1 MTATR
6 QVIDKH
12 GNVLATYKFVNR
24 YLPSRNVWL
33 VGTKGATPTATPTP
47 LLSTA
52 TPTPLPPT
60 ATPSPRPDD
69 YRQPDGR
76 IRIPNLVG
84 LPEDD
89 AQRLITEVGL
99 MTTYVNYQGPGDIPD
114 SVLKS
119 VPVGHVLSQ
128 MPAGDTAVPPGTTV
142 YVAVHRDQTA
152 FQDASP

>member
-1 MTATR
+1 
-6 QVIDKH
+6 
-12 GNVLATYKFVNR
+12 LATYKFVNR

-33 VGTKGATPTATPTP
+33 VGTKAATPTATPSP
-47 LLSTA
+47 I
-52 TPTPLPPT
+52 PPT
-60 ATPSPRPDD
+60 ATPSPHPYD

-89 AQRLITEVGL
+89 AQRLITDAGL

-114 SVLKS
+114 HDLST

-128 MPAGDTAVPPGTTV
+128 MPASDAAVSPGTMV
-142 YVAVHRDQTA
+142 YIAVRRDQSA